1 MISATL
7 VYKQG
12 LETDNGHSV
21 VRIIVIITTMTT
33 TIIITNVTWVNVVRD
48 RS

>member
-1 MISATL
+1 MISVTL

-21 VRIIVIITTMTT
+21 VRIIVIITMTT
-33 TIIITNVTWVNVVRD
+33 TIIITTVTWVNVVRD